1 MKARTHFDA
10 SLRRL
15 LTVQEGV
22 VSREQAQMA
31 GLNRRILERM
41 LAQELLWRLTPGI
54 YATTPKVNWLGQ
66 AWAGLLLG
74 GPEAVLGLEAAG
86 NLHQISAEPTQI
98 PVFTNRRIR
107 DLAEWRF
114 IRAHRAGRDEPAR
127 TNLEATVVDLCADAD
142 EDALTAMVADVI
154 SGRKTTAAKL
164 LAEVD
169 SRRRVRHRRLFQQ
182 ILGQVAAGAHSAMER
197 RFMLDV
203 EQAHC
208 LPVAK
213 RQRRAGVD
221 HRSDAWYD
229 DYQVVLELD
238 GRTHHLGSRTFNDML
253 RDNDH
258 ALAGIL
264 TFRLGWAQVV
274 GSGACTTARF
284 LGSMLMS
291 RGWEGPV
298 MPCSNCELIHPI

>member
-1 MKARTHFDA
+1 MRARTHFDA

-15 LTVQEGV
+15 LAVQDGV
-22 VSREQAQMA
+22 VSREQALLA
-31 GLNRRILERM
+31 GLNRRVLERM
-41 LAQELLWRLTPGI
+41 LAQEVLWRLTPGI
-54 YATTPKVNWLGQ
+54 YATTPTVNWLGQ

-74 GPEAVLGLEAAG
+74 GPGAVLGFEAAG
-86 NLHQISAEPTQI
+86 SLHQLCPEPSQI
-98 PVFTNRRIR
+98 PVFTNRRVR

-114 IRAHRAGRDEPAR
+114 IRAHRAGGDEPAR
-127 TNLEATVVDLCADAD
+127 TKLEATVVDLCADAD
-142 EDALTAMVADVI
+142 EDALTALVADVI
-154 SGRKTTAAKL
+154 SGRRTTVERL

-169 SRRRVRHRRLFQQ
+169 SRRRVRHRRLFRQ

-197 RFMLDV
+197 RFMLNV

-221 HRSDAWYD
+221 HRSDAWYEE
-229 DYQVVLELD
+229 YQLVLELD
-238 GRTHHLGSRTFNDML
+238 GRMHHLGSRTFNDML

-258 ALAGIL
+258 ALVGVTTL
-264 TFRLGWAQVV
+264 RLGWAQVV
-274 GSGACTTARF
+274 GSGACTTASF

-298 MPCSNCELIHPI
+298 MPCTHCELVHPT